1 MISRMEMAAGSRERI
16 AGSLVDL
23 GDELGVSWKVFWGLN
38 CGPIKRRKCWF
49 FFWQR
54 KEVNWVLSG
63 SGSHKEEGEVL
74 GSEG

>member
-1 MISRMEMAAGSRERI
+1 MIAGMEMAAGSRERI
-16 AGSLVDL
+16 VGSSV
-23 GDELGVSWKVFWGLN
+23 ELGVSWKVFWGLN

-54 KEVNWVLSG
+54 KGVNWVLSS